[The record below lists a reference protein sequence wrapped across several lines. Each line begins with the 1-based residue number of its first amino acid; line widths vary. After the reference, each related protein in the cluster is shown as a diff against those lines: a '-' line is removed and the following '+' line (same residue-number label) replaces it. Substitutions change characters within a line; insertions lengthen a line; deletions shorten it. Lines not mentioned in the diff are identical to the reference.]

1 MAATQ
6 QISIAEKALA
16 SPQESTPDLDSKG
29 AFDEITRSA
38 QHLTGASGAALV
50 LSDGKIMSCR
60 ACSGDIAP
68 PVGTRLNTETGFT
81 ATCVRTAEVVR
92 CDDTQTDS
100 RVDGSSCAELG
111 IRSILAVPIFDGQ
124 FDGRKVAGVL
134 EVLSNEP
141 GRFTNQHVTA
151 LTLLGRLVE
160 TLVNNSSRNDGS
172 LDAATIDARP
182 LSNSS
187 SKATAAEPRVLCL
200 SCGHSNPQ
208 DSQFCNRCGV
218 IVLTSPVPQE
228 TIPDFSRRPSLEE
241 NTDEGLRDIYKLIA
255 GSAGLATW
263 NEIYAKLLANMQSTP
278 APEKPHAAA
287 PEKTATREDNV
298 TGFGRAQGASE
309 PKSVRGVPVR
319 RSLWL

>member
-1 MAATQ
+1 
-6 QISIAEKALA
+6 
-16 SPQESTPDLDSKG
+16 
-29 AFDEITRSA
+29 
-38 QHLTGASGAALV
+38 
-50 LSDGKIMSCR
+50 MSCR

-81 ATCVRTAEVVR
+81 ATCVRTAEFVR
-92 CDDTQTDS
+92 CDDTETDS
-100 RVDGSSCAELG
+100 RVDGSSCAELR

-124 FDGRKVAGVL
+124 KVAGVL
-134 EVLSNEP
+134 EVLSSKP
-141 GRFTNQHVTA
+141 SRFTNRHVTA
-151 LTLLGRLVE
+151 LKLLGRLVE
-160 TLVNNSSRNDGS
+160 TLVNNASRNDS
-172 LDAATIDARP
+172 LLDAATTDARP
-182 LSNSS
+182 QANNS
-187 SKATAAEPRVLCL
+187 SKATVAEPRIVCL
-200 SCGHSNPQ
+200 SCGRSNPQ

-228 TIPDFSRRPSLEE
+228 TIPDLSRRPSLEE

-263 NEIYAKLLANMQSTP
+263 NEIYANLLANMQNTP

-287 PEKTATREDNV
+287 PEKTATREGNV

-309 PKSVRGVPVR
+309 PKSVRGAPVR